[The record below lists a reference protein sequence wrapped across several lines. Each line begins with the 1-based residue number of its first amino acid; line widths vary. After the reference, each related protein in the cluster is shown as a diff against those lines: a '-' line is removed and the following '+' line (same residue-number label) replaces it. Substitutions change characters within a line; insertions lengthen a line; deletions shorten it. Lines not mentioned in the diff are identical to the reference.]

1 MNAHSILK
9 RILVI
14 ILFTTGFAG
23 SSTIKGK
30 ITDIRSGEPLIG
42 ANIMLSGTMLG
53 SATNENGDYL
63 ISDVPIGSFTIMA
76 MFIGYETIEKEIQ
89 VAADQ
94 EYTVNLTLK
103 ASAIELQET
112 KVTAE
117 KRKEKIT
124 TAPASMEII
133 TSRDIKGKNTTNMG
147 AYLKGLKGIDF
158 TSSGINNYSISVRGF
173 NSSFNTRLL
182 TLSDG
187 RVANI
192 PALRV
197 INYSTI
203 PQSMDDVDKIEV
215 VLGPATALY
224 GANAHSGVV
233 NIISKPPSRSE
244 GFTMSLSGSND
255 ERQFRKINGR
265 FAKKL
270 SNAFSIKMSGLYLH
284 AYDWPFISEEEY
296 KSHRYPWTLT
306 PGRTADGKDN
316 NPWNTNGTESQLIF
330 DWAIRDND
338 GDGIYSDSVYVRIG
352 NGEANHGDLD
362 GDGVQEIAV
371 ASKNDAGD
379 SGEIHIHYMN
389 TDGSIKST
397 VELNDNHISQL
408 ATTVAVA
415 LEGLGD
421 IDGDGVGDMA
431 VGLKNS
437 DVTGTDR
444 GGVLLVY
451 LNSNGSAKSIVEF
464 NDSSSNG
471 PTLADG
477 DLFGSSIANMGD
489 LDGYAKFMIVGTSF
503 KGDLDGNNVIELAVG
518 AKGDDM
524 DSAGDP
530 AGATNRGATHILF
543 LK

>member
-9 RILVI
+9 NILVI

-23 SSTIKGK
+23 SSTIEGK

-42 ANIMLSGTMLG
+42 ANIILSATMLG
-53 SATNENGDYL
+53 SATNENGYYL
-63 ISDVPIGSFTIMA
+63 ISDVPIGSFTIIA

-94 EYTVNLTLK
+94 EYIVNLTLK

-124 TAPASMEII
+124 SAPASMEII
-133 TSRDIKGKNTTNMG
+133 TTRDIKGKNTTNMG

-215 VLGPATALY
+215 ILGPATALY

-296 KSHRYPWTLT
+296 KTHLYPWSTA
-306 PGRTADGKDN
+306 PARTKDGKDN
-316 NPWNTNGTESQLIF
+316 NPKRRE
-330 DWAIRDND
+330 
-338 GDGIYSDSVYVRIG
+338 DSEGNRI
-352 NGEANHGDLD
+352 
-362 GDGVQEIAV
+362 
-371 ASKNDAGD
+371 
-379 SGEIHIHYMN
+379 
-389 TDGSIKST
+389 
-397 VELNDNHISQL
+397 
-408 ATTVAVA
+408 
-415 LEGLGD
+415 
-421 IDGDGVGDMA
+421 
-431 VGLKNS
+431 
-437 DVTGTDR
+437 
-444 GGVLLVY
+444 
-451 LNSNGSAKSIVEF
+451 
-464 NDSSSNG
+464 
-471 PTLADG
+471 P
-477 DLFGSSIANMGD
+477 
-489 LDGYAKFMIVGTSF
+489 
-503 KGDLDGNNVIELAVG
+503 
-518 AKGDDM
+518 
-524 DSAGDP
+524 
-530 AGATNRGATHILF
+530 
-543 LK
+543 